1 MKAQLSTQEKLWDLR
16 KEHDYK
22 QEFVAKAINVST
34 ATISKYENKDN
45 KEFNLAILARL
56 AKFYDVSLEWLAGT
70 TEVRESS
77 QTDVDELMLDDET
90 IEAISCMTNIPN
102 LIEKKDDYKTE
113 GGYDMCQAIKELIE
127 DSKAEGRTEGLALN
141 AKIFKFIQAN
151 NNIDSESIAAA
162 CECTLDDVIEFRTA
176 FGI

>member
-1 MKAQLSTQEKLWDLR
+1 MKDMMDFGTENPELWEQLFADYPMRLICLNEIHDFSGLR
-16 KEHDYK
+16 SSVKELFSLLPHRKSK
-22 QEFVAKAINVST
+22 QEMLN
-34 ATISKYENKDN
+34 Y
-45 KEFNLAILARL
+45 
-56 AKFYDVSLEWLAGT
+56 
-70 TEVRESS
+70 
-77 QTDVDELMLDDET
+77 VDSHPEYHTLDDET

-151 NNIDSESIAAA
+151 NNIDSESIAAV